1 MKSASMTSERCIEGA
16 FFNRSLYKCQRC
28 ETKYEIIKGYE
39 FTENCGWSDEQQQ
52 IESPYRPCRAGTF
65 NDGSQVICQN
75 CRSCPPPQFTASV
88 CKNTSDTICCKQREQ
103 FLNGKCIPQPSQTT
117 RITTAST
124 TVHSSVANSSP
135 SPSPQNFPDP
145 SPSPQNFPGPSP
157 SPHNSIPS
165 PQSFMPNP
173 SPSSYEGSHSHF
185 IGIYVC
191 FGILSTLALAC
202 LFLFIRRRT
211 KPFNEELKK
220 CCNGASHES
229 LSKKGIATYE
239 QSVSYNIINDGN
251 NDHVTGLSHMLA
263 PEVHDAP
270 LKTVLDNLDV
280 LEELVLVL
288 DPDISG
294 AKSTRHLAAQC
305 SFSFAWIN
313 YAYSM
318 KDHKSPLVAVL
329 EGVVTKNPDWTVGH
343 LAELLNAISRN
354 DAVEILAK
362 LPAGV

>member
-1 MKSASMTSERCIEGA
+1 MTSDICTEGQ
-16 FFNRSLYKCQRC
+16 FWNRPRHKCEPC
-28 ETKYEIIKGYE
+28 NTKYKIIQGYE

-52 IESPYRPCRAGTF
+52 IESPYRPCRDGTF
-65 NDGSQVICQN
+65 NNGSQVICQI
-75 CRSCPPPQFTASV
+75 CRSCSPPQLIAFA
-88 CKNTSDTICCKQREQ
+88 CKSTSDTICCKQGEQ
-103 FLNGKCIPQPSQTT
+103 FLKGKCRPIPQPSRTT

-124 TVHSSVANSSP
+124 TVHITSSVASSSPSLSPQHIPDSSP
-135 SPSPQNFPDP
+135 SPQSTSSPTV
-145 SPSPQNFPGPSP
+145 
-157 SPHNSIPS
+157 
-165 PQSFMPNP
+165 
-173 SPSSYEGSHSHF
+173 SHAHF

-191 FGILSTLALAC
+191 FGILSTLALVC
-202 LFLFIRRRT
+202 LFLFVRRRT
-211 KPFNEELKK
+211 KPFNKELKK

-229 LSKKGIATYE
+229 LSKKGIARYE
-239 QSVSYNIINDGN
+239 QAVSYNIINDGN
-251 NDHVTGLSHMLA
+251 NDHETGLSHLLA
-263 PEVHDAP
+263 PEVQVAP
-270 LKTVLDNLDV
+270 LKMVLNNLDV

-294 AKSTRHLAAQC
+294 AKNTRHLAAQC

-343 LAELLNAISRN
+343 LAELLNAIGRN

>member
-1 MKSASMTSERCIEGA
+1 MTSERCIEGD
-16 FFNRSLYKCQRC
+16 FFHRSLYKCQRC

-52 IESPYRPCRAGTF
+52 IESPYRPCRDGTF

-75 CRSCPPPQFTASV
+75 CRSCPPPQFTACK
-88 CKNTSDTICCKQREQ
+88 CKNTSDTICCKQGEQ
-103 FLNGKCIPQPSQTT
+103 FFNGKCIPQPSQTT

-124 TVHSSVANSSP
+124 TVHSSVASSSP

-145 SPSPQNFPGPSP
+145 SPSTQNFPGPSP
-157 SPHNSIPS
+157 RPHNSIPS
-165 PQSFMPNP
+165 PHSFMPNP

-211 KPFNEELKK
+211 KPFNE
-220 CCNGASHES
+220 
-229 LSKKGIATYE
+229 
-239 QSVSYNIINDGN
+239 
-251 NDHVTGLSHMLA
+251 A

-288 DPDISG
+288 DPYISG
-294 AKSTRHLAAQC
+294 AKNTRHLAAQC

-343 LAELLNAISRN
+343 LAELLTAIGRN

>member
-1 MKSASMTSERCIEGA
+1 MNSERCIEGK
-16 FFNRSLYKCQRC
+16 FWNRSSYKCEPC

-39 FTENCGWSDEQQQ
+39 FIENCGWSDEQHQ
-52 IESPYRPCRAGTF
+52 IESPYKPCIDGKTF
-65 NDGSQVICQN
+65 NDGSQVKCQN
-75 CRSCPPPQFTASV
+75 CRSCPTPQFTASE
-88 CKNTSDTICCKQREQ
+88 CSTRSDAICCRQGEQ
-103 FLNGKCIPQPSQTT
+103 AFNGKCIPEPLQTT

-124 TVHSSVANSSP
+124 TVFISSSVASSSP
-135 SPSPQNFPDP
+135 SPSTQNVFPEP
-145 SPSPQNFPGPSP
+145 STST
-157 SPHNSIPS
+157 
-165 PQSFMPNP
+165 QSFMPTTT
-173 SPSSYEGSHSHF
+173 PSSTETSSVNQF

-191 FGILSTLALAC
+191 FGILSTLILVC
-202 LFLFIRRRT
+202 LFLFIKRRT

-229 LSKKGIATYE
+229 LSKKGIGRYE
-239 QSVSYNIINDGN
+239 QAISYNIIKESSN
-251 NDHVTGLSHMLA
+251 NDHVTGLSHLLA
-263 PEVHDAP
+263 PEVQDAP
-270 LKTVLDNLDV
+270 LKTVLNNLDV

-294 AKSTRHLAAQC
+294 AKNTRHLAAQC

-329 EGVVTKNPDWTVGH
+329 EGVVTKNPDWTVSH
-343 LAELLNAISRN
+343 LAELLTAIGRN

>member
-1 MKSASMTSERCIEGA
+1 MTSQRCVEGT
-16 FFNRSLYKCQRC
+16 FFNRSLHKCQQC
-28 ETKYEIIKGYE
+28 ETKYEIQKGHY

-52 IESPYRPCRAGTF
+52 VESPYRPCIDGTF
-65 NDGSQVICQN
+65 NDGSQVVCRTCSSCQ
-75 CRSCPPPQFTASV
+75 PQHFIASA
-88 CKNTSDTICCKQREQ
+88 CNTTSDTICCKQGEQ
-103 FLNGKCIPQPSQTT
+103 FFNGKCLPQPTQTT
-117 RITTAST
+117 RTTTAST
-124 TVHSSVANSSP
+124 TVHTSSVDSSSP
-135 SPSPQNFPDP
+135 SPTSSNFPDP
-145 SPSPQNFPGPSP
+145 SQSTE
-157 SPHNSIPS
+157 NSISS
-165 PQSFMPNP
+165 PQSLMP
-173 SPSSYEGSHSHF
+173 F

-191 FGILSTLALAC
+191 FGILSTLTLVC
-202 LFLFIRRRT
+202 LFLFIRRRS

-229 LSKKGIATYE
+229 LSRKGIARYE
-239 QSVSYNIINDGN
+239 QAVSYNIINDCN
-251 NDHVTGLSHMLA
+251 NDHMPGLSHLLA
-263 PEVHDAP
+263 TEVHDAP
-270 LKTVLDNLDV
+270 LKTVLNNLDV

-294 AKSTRHLAAQC
+294 AKNTRHLAAQC

-343 LAELLNAISRN
+343 LAELLTTIGRN

-362 LPAGV
+362 LPADV